1 MTTQSSRRALQLRLW
16 ALFMFFFIPG
26 LLMASWATRTPAIRD
41 LLALSTAEMGVVL
54 FGLSVGSMSGILCSA
69 WLVKRFGTRKVIR
82 TTMSFA
88 VLGMLVLS
96 LALWVTSAPLFAFGL
111 AIFGASFGSAEV
123 AINVE
128 GAAIEREMN
137 KTVLPMM
144 HGFYSFGTLFGAGV
158 GMAVTGFGLPA
169 APHILAAALV
179 AILPIAIAIRA
190 IPDGTGK
197 NAAEVAHGEAKG
209 LPVWRDAQLLLIGV
223 IVLAMAFAEGSA
235 NDWLPLLMV
244 DGHGFSPTSGSLIYA
259 GFTLGMTLGR
269 FTGGWFIDRYS
280 RVAVVRGSAVMGALG
295 IGLIIFVDNPWV
307 AGISV
312 LLWGIGASL
321 GFPLTI
327 SAASDTG
334 PDAPKRVSAV
344 MGALGI
350 GLIIFVDNPW
360 VAGISVLLWGIG
372 ASLGF
377 PLTISAA
384 SDTGPDAPKRV
395 SVVAITGYLAFLVGP
410 PLLGFLGEHFGL
422 RSAMMVVLG
431 LVMVAALVARA
442 VAKPQSEPVMENS

>member
-144 HGFYSFGTLFGAGV
+144 HGFYSFGTLFGAGA

-179 AILPIAIAIRA
+179 AILPITIAIRA

-334 PDAPKRVSAV
+334 PDAPKRVS
-344 MGALGI
+344 
-350 GLIIFVDNPW
+350 
-360 VAGISVLLWGIG
+360 
-372 ASLGF
+372 
-377 PLTISAA
+377 
-384 SDTGPDAPKRV
+384 
-395 SVVAITGYLAFLVGP
+395 VVAITGYLAFLVGP

>member
-1 MTTQSSRRALQLRLW
+1 M
-16 ALFMFFFIPG
+16 
-26 LLMASWATRTPAIRD
+26 RD
-41 LLALSTAEMGVVL
+41 LLTLSTAEMGMVL
-54 FGLSVGSMSGILCSA
+54 FGLSIGSMSGILCSA

-82 TTMSFA
+82 TTMLCA
-88 VLGMLVLS
+88 VAGMLVLS
-96 LALWVTSAPLFAFGL
+96 LALWLASAPLFAFGL

-128 GAAIEREMN
+128 GAAVEREMN

-144 HGFYSFGTLFGAGV
+144 HGFYSFGTLVGAGI

-169 APHILAAALV
+169 APHILIAALV
-179 AILPIAIAIRA
+179 AIAPILIAIRA

-197 NAAEVAHGEAKG
+197 NAAESAHSEAKG
-209 LPVWRDAQLLLIGV
+209 LPVWRDVQLLLIGV

-280 RVAVVRGSAVMGALG
+280 RVTVVRASAVMGALG
-295 IGLIIFVDNPWV
+295 IGLIIFVDSTWV
-307 AGISV
+307 AGVSV
-312 LLWGIGASL
+312 LLWGL
-321 GFPLTI
+321 
-327 SAASDTG
+327 
-334 PDAPKRVSAV
+334 
-344 MGALGI
+344 
-350 GLIIFVDNPW
+350 
-360 VAGISVLLWGIG
+360 G

-442 VAKPQSEPVMENS
+442 VAKPQPEPVMENS

>member
-158 GMAVTGFGLPA
+158 GMAVTRFGLPA

-334 PDAPKRVSAV
+334 PDAPKRVS
-344 MGALGI
+344 
-350 GLIIFVDNPW
+350 
-360 VAGISVLLWGIG
+360 
-372 ASLGF
+372 
-377 PLTISAA
+377 
-384 SDTGPDAPKRV
+384 
-395 SVVAITGYLAFLVGP
+395 VVAITGYLAFLVGP

-431 LVMVAALVARA
+431 LVMAAALVARA